1 MCILLKSCVSPLSIL
16 INFWLI
22 KNVNKVLYIRTIE
35 ITMTRYIA
43 VSSHE
48 SILTHLLATL
58 IPKDVQPLTMY
69 HTVELIPIKDN
80 AIHLPIALETPNI
93 KHVPNM
99 PIYILNGR

>member
-1 MCILLKSCVSPLSIL
+1 
-16 INFWLI
+16 
-22 KNVNKVLYIRTIE
+22 
-35 ITMTRYIA
+35 MTRYIA

-93 KHVPNM
+93 KHVPHHFW
-99 PIYILNGR
+99 LK